1 MPKAKTPE
9 ARALSALAD
18 VNVQEFENRVREAIK
33 GNNGNIAKTAK
44 DLGISLRCIWRWIE
58 KNPRILIGSG
68 HVSKRDAAKDS
79 AELDT

>member
-18 VNVQEFENRVREAIK
+18 VNPQEFENRVREAIRV
-33 GNNGNIAKTAK
+33 NNGNIAKTAQT
-44 DLGISLRCIWRWIE
+44 LGFSIRNLWRWIE

-68 HVSKRDAAKDS
+68 HVSQKQRD
-79 AELDT
+79 ELDT